1 MLNHIVLQGRLTRDP
16 ELRRTG
22 TGTAVASFT
31 LAVDHDFASK
41 ESGERGV
48 DFIDIV
54 AWRSTA
60 EFVSKYFSKGRMA
73 VVSGR
78 LQIRNWTDKEGGKR
92 RSAEVV
98 ADNVYFG
105 DSKRDS
111 SSSGSYSEYGSS
123 FSQAAPASSF
133 SVPTPAVSEFSSLEE
148 DDSDLPF

>member
-1 MLNHIVLQGRLTRDP
+1 
-16 ELRRTG
+16 
-22 TGTAVASFT
+22 VASFT

-98 ADNVYFG
+98 ADNVYFC

-111 SSSGSYSEYGSS
+111 ASSGSYSEYGSS

-133 SVPTPAVSEFSSLEE
+133 SVPTPAASEFASLEE